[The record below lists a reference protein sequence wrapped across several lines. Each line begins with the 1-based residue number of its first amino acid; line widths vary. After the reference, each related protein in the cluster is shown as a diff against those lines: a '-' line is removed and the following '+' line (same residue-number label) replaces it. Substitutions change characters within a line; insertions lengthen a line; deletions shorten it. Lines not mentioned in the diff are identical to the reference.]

1 MSSVRSAV
9 VSHKRRFSDG
19 TTMAAPPEEPS
30 LSAEQ
35 RRALKLLARIPG
47 GATEATLFAHGFWR
61 ETLAGLVLAGL
72 ATVTTAFVR
81 AGGPMMKVDRYR
93 ITAAG
98 RSKVDR
104 ALQSLIRCAS
114 SAYCIGH

>member
-1 MSSVRSAV
+1 MPTPTEQPR
-9 VSHKRRFSDG
+9 
-19 TTMAAPPEEPS
+19 

-35 RRALKLLARIPG
+35 QRALKLLARIPG

-61 ETLAGLVLAGL
+61 EMLAGLVVTGL
-72 ATVTTAFVR
+72 ATVTTAFIR

-98 RSKVDR
+98 RR
-104 ALQSLIRCAS
+104 AIE
-114 SAYCIGH
+114 G

>member
-1 MSSVRSAV
+1 
-9 VSHKRRFSDG
+9 
-19 TTMAAPPEEPS
+19 MATPPERPP

-61 ETLAGLVLAGL
+61 ENLAGLVVAGL

-81 AGGPMMKVDRYR
+81 AGGPAMRVDRYQ

-98 RSKVDR
+98 RR
-104 ALQSLIRCAS
+104 AIA
-114 SAYCIGH
+114 G

>member
-1 MSSVRSAV
+1 
-9 VSHKRRFSDG
+9 
-19 TTMAAPPEEPS
+19 MAMQQPR

-61 ETLAGLVLAGL
+61 EMLAEFVLAGL
-72 ATVTTAFVR
+72 ATVTTAFIR
-81 AGGPMMKVDRYR
+81 AGGPAMRVDRYR

-98 RSKVDR
+98 RR
-104 ALQSLIRCAS
+104 AIE
-114 SAYCIGH
+114 G

>member
-1 MSSVRSAV
+1 MPP
-9 VSHKRRFSDG
+9 
-19 TTMAAPPEEPS
+19 PPEQPR

-61 ETLAGLVLAGL
+61 EMLAGLVLAGL
-72 ATVTTAFVR
+72 ATVTTAFIR
-81 AGGPMMKVDRYR
+81 ARGPTMRVDRGSQPPDG
-93 ITAAG
+93 G

-104 ALQSLIRCAS
+104 ALQSLARRALSRRILVML
-114 SAYCIGH
+114 YQ

>member
-1 MSSVRSAV
+1 
-9 VSHKRRFSDG
+9 
-19 TTMAAPPEEPS
+19 MATPPEQPT

-72 ATVTTAFVR
+72 ATVTTAFIR

-98 RSKVDR
+98 RK
-104 ALQSLIRCAS
+104 AIEC
-114 SAYCIGH
+114 